1 MKKGVIKTIREKNEI
16 IENIIDAMVKRK
28 NFLVLGHENP
38 DEDCIASMVAF
49 SLLLSKFQ
57 KGAKICLGKRVHEHY
72 QYLLNICR
80 YNAIQV
86 YDTCNSFTDE
96 FDTIVICDTPKPSMV
111 ESSPRIKKLLG
122 DSSILKI
129 EFDHHIGADS
139 SYIGDSGYCL
149 VTEATSASEL
159 VGHLVLKLRG
169 KKELLAEYQIEDPF
183 TRNLVL
189 AILSGIIGDTNMG
202 QFLKSRRE
210 RRYYRLFSSML
221 NEMLAEATLKETNF
235 KSIGEVYTELQR
247 LSSKEDTCFS
257 YFTGKK
263 QFSDSVGF
271 VALDEEDM
279 SYLFSICDEETVV
292 TVARAIANDLA
303 EESGVFSLV
312 AYYDNPEQS
321 DLIQFR
327 VRRSQSFKA
336 YDLRNLLQ
344 TFNIENGGGH
354 EGAIGFRMPR
364 GLVADYGVYIQGL
377 ITGLEKAAATK
388 PV

>member
-1 MKKGVIKTIREKNEI
+1 MKKKTIETISEKNEI
-16 IENIIDAMVKRK
+16 IENIIEAMVARQS
-28 NFLVLGHENP
+28 FLVLGHENP

-57 KGAKICLGKRVHEHY
+57 KGAKICLGKKVHEHF

-86 YDTCNSFTDE
+86 YDTCDIFADE
-96 FDTIVICDTPKPSMV
+96 FDTIVICDTPKQSMV
-111 ESSPRIKKLLG
+111 ESSPKIKKLFG
-122 DSSILKI
+122 DSRILKI

-139 SYIGDSGYCL
+139 RYIGDGGYCL

-159 VGHLVLKLRG
+159 VGHLALKLRG

-221 NEMLAEATLKETNF
+221 NEMLAEATVKETNF

-247 LSSKEDTCFS
+247 LSSREETCFS
-257 YFTGKK
+257 YFNDKK
-263 QFSDSVGF
+263 QFYGSVGY
-271 VALDEEDM
+271 VALDEKDM
-279 SYLFSICDEETVV
+279 VYLFSICDEETVV

-312 AYYDNPEQS
+312 AYYDNPAQS

-327 VRRSQSFKA
+327 VRRSQGFRS
-336 YDLRNLLQ
+336 YDLRNVLQ
-344 TFNIENGGGH
+344 TFDIENGGGH
-354 EGAIGFRMPR
+354 EGAIGFRLPR
-364 GLVADYGVYIQGL
+364 KLVADYGAYVKKL
-377 ITGLEKAAATK
+377 IAGLEKAAGTRA
-388 PV
+388 V

>member
-1 MKKGVIKTIREKNEI
+1 MKKRVIKTIREKNEI
-16 IENIIDAMVKRK
+16 IENIIDAMVKRQ
-28 NFLVLGHENP
+28 NFLILGHENP

-86 YDTCNSFTDE
+86 YDTCYSFADE

-111 ESSPRIKKLLG
+111 ESSPKIKKLLG
-122 DSSILKI
+122 DSSVLKI

-139 SYIGDSGYCL
+139 RYIGDSGYCL

-159 VGHLVLKLRG
+159 VGHLALKLRG

-235 KSIGEVYTELQR
+235 KSIDEVYTELQR

-257 YFTGKK
+257 YFNGKK

-303 EESGVFSLV
+303 EESGIFSLV
-312 AYYDNPEQS
+312 AYYDNPAQS

-327 VRRSQSFKA
+327 VRRSQGFKA

-364 GLVADYGVYIQGL
+364 GLVADYGAYIQGL
-377 ITGLEKAAATK
+377 IRGLEKAAAAQS
-388 PV
+388 V